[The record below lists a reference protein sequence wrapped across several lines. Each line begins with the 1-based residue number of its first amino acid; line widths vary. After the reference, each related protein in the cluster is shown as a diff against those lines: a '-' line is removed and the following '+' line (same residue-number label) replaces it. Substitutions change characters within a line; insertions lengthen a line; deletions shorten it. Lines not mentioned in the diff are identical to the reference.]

1 MNAAFASGAMVSAE
15 SLANRLLQVFPDD
28 ANVAAQV
35 QQIGQARVIGRKEKL
50 EELLGT
56 GRMPASEAAKAHF
69 ELANLERSME
79 GGEEA
84 VLAHLQKAAGERSP
98 VRARALH
105 EMGQIHMARGD
116 IDSAEGVFEILFRLR
131 IPEENRLEWA
141 YGIAVVFE
149 EKGEENQALEYFELV
164 GKADPSYRD
173 AVGQA
178 KRLLKEIEAAATAA
192 PVAAPSASAPESSD
206 PMDILSKRYDD
217 IQELGRGAMGVVY
230 KARDK
235 ILDRPVAS
243 R

>member
-1 MNAAFASGAMVSAE
+1 
-15 SLANRLLQVFPDD
+15 
-28 ANVAAQV
+28 
-35 QQIGQARVIGRKEKL
+35 
-50 EELLGT
+50 
-56 GRMPASEAAKAHF
+56 MPASEAAKAHF

-141 YGIAVVFE
+141 YGIAVAFE

-192 PVAAPSASAPESSD
+192 PVAAPSAPAPEASD